1 MAASSEISRNACHV
15 RSNSLPSRS
24 HPWSVSVEEQ
34 LVRLRTSSEA
44 TTSSSSSSLCRKL
57 GSLKD
62 LHESIDKL
70 LQLQQTQQ
78 SLSKEHNSKSVEQVL
93 DGSLRLIDVC
103 ETTRDV
109 FSQMKQCLQELQSSL
124 RRQRGDESGLE
135 NEISSYMISK
145 KNFAKM
151 VTKCIKT
158 LKNTRKNNEDKGS
171 ELVSVVT
178 ILNEVEEITNAVFES
193 LLSFI
198 AQPKASSGWSKLLKL
213 RRVSCEGET
222 NANEVEKMDLQ
233 LLALKSG
240 KNEVQKT
247 LKGLETLESNIQEL
261 EEELEGLFRRLM
273 KTRVSLLNI
282 FNH

>member
-1 MAASSEISRNACHV
+1 MAAASEISKNACHA
-15 RSNSLPSRS
+15 RSNSLPLRS

-34 LVRLRTSSEA
+34 LARLRTSSEA
-44 TTSSSSSSLCRKL
+44 TTSSSSSSLCRRF
-57 GSLKD
+57 GALKH
-62 LHESIDKL
+62 LHESIDDL

-78 SLSKEHNSKSVEQVL
+78 SLSKEHNRKSVEQVL
-93 DGSLRLIDVC
+93 DGSLRLVDVC
-103 ETTRDV
+103 GTARYV

-124 RRQRGDESGLE
+124 RRKRSTEAGLE
-135 NEISSYMISK
+135 NEISAYMISK
-145 KNFAKM
+145 KTLVKM
-151 VTKCIKT
+151 VSKCLKN
-158 LKNTRKNNEDKGS
+158 LKNTKKNREDKDS
-171 ELVSVVT
+171 ELVPVVN
-178 ILNEVEEITNAVFES
+178 ILNEVEEITCSVFES

-198 AQPKASSGWSKLLKL
+198 AQPKASNGWSKLLKL
-213 RRVSCEGET
+213 RQVSCEGET

-261 EEELEGLFRRLM
+261 EEELEYVFRRLM

-282 FNH
+282 FSH